1 MANEVKFN
9 IKLVVDGK
17 EKIVDATADIKKF
30 AQEFE
35 NARTESTKVRDN
47 LLKLT
52 QTSQSFQNVITGL
65 QQITGVMRTYT
76 AASAVQEEAEA
87 KLANNMR
94 NTMNAR
100 EEDIQSIRD
109 LCSAQ
114 QQLGVIGDE
123 VQLAGAQELA
133 TYLEKKSSLEKLI
146 PVMNDMVAQQYGLNA
161 TQESAANI
169 ATMLGKV
176 MEGQV
181 GALSRYGY
189 KFDEAQEEIL
199 KFGSEEQR
207 VAVLSEVVESA
218 VGGMNEALAQTD
230 AGKAKQAANDI
241 GDLKEKVG
249 ALFATI
255 EPTIIAVGELGMAFM
270 ALGTTYNGIK
280 GVFVGILSGTRAL
293 SGWAATT
300 RLASINTKIAG
311 NVVGWF
317 TTVMNMSSVSIR
329 GATIAVKGLTW
340 ALRALEVATA
350 VGAVIAAIS
359 FAVELL
365 GDSAS
370 DASDELGKFGD
381 KADAVSD
388 SYKRVQDVFEST
400 SSQTYSTLMTSYKK
414 LQAGWQSL
422 SDDYQKTAWI
432 KDNQR
437 EFQSLG
443 LEIDG
448 VSAAENAF
456 VKNTDAVVQSFIA
469 RAKAAARLA
478 QLTEEYK
485 LQNELID
492 KISTSNDAAQARH
505 HVNAGDK
512 ANITSWD
519 RKRDGQYIEL
529 ASDGSYRYTQAGAD
543 RANKVKWIGNSADD
557 KANREALRQSRARTA
572 RLEAGMAADIKATST
587 FPSVPSGGGSTTTR
601 TAPRTAP
608 ITSAVTPEPPPAEG
622 SMAWYKK
629 RLEELRRDIEATG
642 DEQVARALQADYEAI
657 EKEFGE
663 YKVRIGVEEL
673 PKEEVRTVAEKMQ
686 SELISAQRDF
696 DNALTVEAKVAAA
709 AKVSEIQS
717 QIDEATRGKLTIGA
731 DVDASYIEQGSDA
744 DKRQSYANA
753 QQKAS
758 RIEQDYKIGIIG
770 KDEALEEIAELN
782 VALEKLGLNPI
793 EIEVMTDDISKAKE
807 KFQGATDAISSMGQ
821 SISGLGSSLELPE
834 LNIAGTLAQA
844 IATMAQGYAT
854 ATAES
859 AALGPWAWFAFAATG
874 LAQLTAMI
882 SSVKQATA
890 FANGG
895 IVSGPTLALVGEYG
909 GASTN
914 PEVIA
919 PLDKLQ
925 GMLEPRGAMGGRVVF
940 EVRGRSLVGV
950 LENENAVGV
959 KSGRSVRIG

>member
-52 QTSQSFQNVITGL
+52 QTGQSFQNVITGL

-76 AASAVQEEAEA
+76 AASALQEESEA

-100 EEDIQSIRD
+100 EEDIQSIKD

-133 TYLEKKSSLEKLI
+133 TYLEQKSSLEKLI

-161 TQESAANI
+161 TQESATNI

-189 KFDEAQEEIL
+189 KFDEAQEQVL
-199 KFGSEEQR
+199 KFGSEEER

-241 GDLKEKVG
+241 GDMKEKVG

-317 TTVMNMSSVSIR
+317 TTVMNMSSVSIK

-359 FAVELL
+359 LAVELL

-388 SYKRVQDVFEST
+388 SYKRVQGVFEST

-422 SDDYQKTAWI
+422 SDDYQKIAWI

-443 LEIDG
+443 LKIDG

-543 RANKVKWIGNSADD
+543 RANKVKWVGNSAAD

-572 RLEAGMAADIKATST
+572 RLEAGMADDVKTTST
-587 FPSVPSGGGSTTTR
+587 LPTIPSGGGSTTTR
-601 TAPRTAP
+601 TAPRT
-608 ITSAVTPEPPPAEG
+608 SAVTPEPPSVEG
-622 SMAWYKK
+622 SINWYRE
-629 RLEELRRDIEATG
+629 RLEKLQRDIESTG
-642 DEQVARALQADYEAI
+642 DAQIAKALQADYKAI

-663 YKVRIGVEEL
+663 YKVRIGVDEP
-673 PKEEVRTVAEKMQ
+673 PKEEVHTVAEKMQ

-696 DNALTVEAKVAAA
+696 DNALTIEAKVAAA
-709 AKVSEIQS
+709 AKVSEIQA
-717 QIDEATRGKLTIGA
+717 QIDEATSGKVTIGA
-731 DVDASYIEQGSDA
+731 EVEASYIEQGSDS
-744 DKRQSYANA
+744 DKRMSYANA

-758 RIEQDYKIGIIG
+758 RIQQDYEIGLIG
-770 KDEALEEIAELN
+770 KDEALREIAELN
-782 VALEKLGLNPI
+782 IALEKLGLKPI
-793 EIEVMTDDISKAKE
+793 EIEVMTGDIDKAKE
-807 KFQGATDAISSMGQ
+807 KYQGATDAISSMG
-821 SISGLGSSLELPE
+821 SSLSGLGSALELPE

-844 IATMAQGYAT
+844 IATMAHGYAT

-859 AALGPWAWFAFAATG
+859 ATLGPWAWIAFAAAG

-882 SSVKQATA
+882 SSVKQVTA
-890 FANGG
+890 FAQGG
-895 IVSGPTLALVGEYG
+895 VVSGPTLALVGEYA
-909 GASTN
+909 GAQNN

-919 PLDKLQ
+919 PLDKLRSMIQ
-925 GMLEPRGAMGGRVVF
+925 PAGGVGGRIRL
-940 EVRGRSLVGV
+940 EVAGRKLVGV
-950 LENENAVGV
+950 MANETRISS
-959 KSGRSVRIG
+959 KSGRRSNIVVNG

>member
-1 MANEVKFN
+1 MAKDVKFN
-9 IKLVVDGK
+9 IKISIDGK
-17 EKIVDATADIKKF
+17 EHIVTASTNVKRL
-30 AQEFE
+30 AQEME
-35 NARTESTKVRDN
+35 IAQTETTKFRDA
-47 LLKLT
+47 LLKIN
-52 QTSQSFQNVITGL
+52 QVGQAFQNAFSGL
-65 QQITGVMRTYT
+65 QQIIGVMRTYT

-94 NTMNAR
+94 NTMGAR
-100 EEDIQSIRD
+100 EEDIQSIKD
-109 LCSAQ
+109 LCAAQ

-133 TYLEKKSSLEKLI
+133 TYLEKKSSLEMLI

-189 KFDEAQEEIL
+189 KFDEAQEQIL
-199 KFGSEEQR
+199 KFGTEEQR

-241 GDLKEKVG
+241 GDLKEQVG
-249 ALFATI
+249 ALIAPYETLI
-255 EPTIIAVGELGMAFM
+255 VQIGEMGLALNAIIMTA
-270 ALGTTYNGIK
+270 NGIL
-280 GVFVGILSGTRAL
+280 GATRAL
-293 SGWAATT
+293 TLWTNTA
-300 RLASINTKIAG
+300 RLAGINTRIAG
-311 NVVGWF
+311 NVVSWF
-317 TTVMNMSSVSIR
+317 TTVMNLSSVSIK

-350 VGAVIAAIS
+350 IGAVIAAIS
-359 FAVELL
+359 FAVELF

-381 KADAVSD
+381 KADVVAD
-388 SYKRVQDVFEST
+388 SYKRVQNVFEST

-414 LQAGWQSL
+414 LQAGWKSL
-422 SDDYQKTAWI
+422 SDEHQKIAWI

-443 LEIDG
+443 LKIDG
-448 VSAAENAF
+448 VSDAENAF

-492 KISTSNDAAQARH
+492 KINTSNDAAQARH

-519 RKRDGQYIEL
+519 RKRDGKYIEL

-543 RANKVKWIGNSADD
+543 RANRVKWIANSDGD
-557 KANREALRQSRARTA
+557 KANREALRQSRARTT
-572 RLEAGMAADIKATST
+572 RLEAGMADDVKSTSAL
-587 FPSVPSGGGSTTTR
+587 SIIPSGGGSSTTR
-601 TAPRTAP
+601 TAPSTTPR
-608 ITSAVTPEPPPAEG
+608 TSAVTPEPPSVKG
-622 SMAWYKK
+622 SINWYRE
-629 RLEELRRDIEATG
+629 RLEELQREIESTS
-642 DEQVARALQADYEAI
+642 DEQLAMTLQADYKAI
-657 EKEFGE
+657 EKELGE
-663 YKVRIGVEEL
+663 YRVRIGIEE
-673 PKEEVRTVAEKMQ
+673 PRKEEVQTVAEKMQ
-686 SELISAQRDF
+686 SELIAAQRDF

-709 AKVSEIQS
+709 AKVSEIQA
-717 QIDEATRGKLTIGA
+717 QIDEATSGKVTIGA
-731 DVDASYIEQGSDA
+731 DVEASYIEQGSDA
-744 DKRQSYANA
+744 DKRRSYANA

-758 RIEQDYKIGIIG
+758 RIQQDYEIGLIG
-770 KDEALEEIAELN
+770 KDKALSEIAELN
-782 VALEKLGLNPI
+782 IALEKLGLKPI

-807 KFQGATDAISSMGQ
+807 KYQGATDAISSMGQ
-821 SISGLGSSLELPE
+821 SISGLGSCLELPE

-859 AALGPWAWFAFAATG
+859 ATLGPWAWIAFAAAG

-882 SSVKQATA
+882 SSVKQVTA
-890 FANGG
+890 FAQGG
-895 IVSGPTLALVGEYG
+895 VVSGPTLALVGEYA
-909 GASTN
+909 GASSN

-919 PLDKLQ
+919 PLDKLR
-925 GMLEPRGAMGGRVVF
+925 GMLQPAGMAIGKMRFELHGRK
-940 EVRGRSLVGV
+940 LVGV
-950 LENENAVGV
+950 LSNETRISS
-959 KSGRSVRIG
+959 KSGRRSNIVVNG